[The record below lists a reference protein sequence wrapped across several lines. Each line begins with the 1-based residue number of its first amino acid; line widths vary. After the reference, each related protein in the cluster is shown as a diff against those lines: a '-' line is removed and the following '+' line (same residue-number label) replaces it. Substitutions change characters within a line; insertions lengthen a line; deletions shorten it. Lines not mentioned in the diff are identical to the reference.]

1 MSRARPAAAAAI
13 GVTSLAMAAFAA
25 NSVLGRLGLVEGG
38 IGPGSFA
45 LIRLVSGALLLCL
58 LAGPRRS
65 LAAASPA
72 GALALFAYAA
82 FFSYAYLALAAG
94 TGALILFAMVQAT
107 MVGVGL
113 ASGERLSGRQWG
125 GLALALAGLASLLAP
140 GLAAPSPAGALAM
153 AVAGA
158 AWGAYSLLGRG
169 KGDPVARTAGN
180 FLGASLIALPALP
193 LALLVHP
200 EPQPAIYGIALAVL
214 SGAVT
219 SGLGYAVWYAAL
231 KHLAAVQAGMAQLAV
246 PAIASLG
253 GVLVL
258 AEPFTLRFALATLAI
273 LGGVGLATLTRGP
286 ARPN

>member
-1 MSRARPAAAAAI
+1 MTRPRPAALTVI
-13 GVTSLAMAAFAA
+13 GLTALAMAAFAA

-38 IGPGSFA
+38 IGPGSFV

-58 LAGPRRS
+58 IAGPRRS

-72 GALALFAYAA
+72 GALSLFAYAA

-94 TGALILFAMVQAT
+94 TGALILFAAVQVT
-107 MVGVGL
+107 MVGAGL
-113 ASGERLSGRQWG
+113 AKGERLSGLQWG
-125 GLALALAGLASLLAP
+125 GLGLALAGLAWLLSP

-153 AVAGA
+153 AVAGV

-169 KGDPVARTAGN
+169 KGDPTARTAGN
-180 FLGASLIALPALP
+180 FLGASLITLPALP
-193 LALLVHP
+193 FALLVHP
-200 EPQPAIYGIALAVL
+200 EPAPALYGIALAVL

-219 SGLGYAVWYAAL
+219 SGLGYAVWYTAL
-231 KHLAAVQAGMAQLAV
+231 KHLEAAQAGIAQLTV
-246 PAIASLG
+246 PALAALG
-253 GVLVL
+253 GVVIL
-258 AEPFTLRFALATLAI
+258 AEPLTLRFSLATLVI